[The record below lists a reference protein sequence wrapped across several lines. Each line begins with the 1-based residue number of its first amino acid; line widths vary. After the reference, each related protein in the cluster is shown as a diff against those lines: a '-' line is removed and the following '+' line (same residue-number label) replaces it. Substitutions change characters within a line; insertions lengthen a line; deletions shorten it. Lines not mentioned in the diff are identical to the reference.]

1 MLSFGI
7 PVLNQWSNNFISKTI
22 ILLLVGFFSLFNFA
36 FKFLP
41 RLMHLNRRYKKEL
54 VNLLGVRAKKLQ
66 VIFGIQAALFGG
78 YPKPIPSLLIVF
90 LNTLAFVVCPTKIE
104 LS

>member
-7 PVLNQWSNNFISKTI
+7 PVLNQWSNMFMSKTI

-41 RLMHLNRRYKKEL
+41 RLTHLNGR
-54 VNLLGVRAKKLQ
+54 
-66 VIFGIQAALFGG
+66 
-78 YPKPIPSLLIVF
+78 
-90 LNTLAFVVCPTKIE
+90 
-104 LS
+104 